1 MTTESEKQVHMH
13 KDLFDRSKNAIENG
27 CYFESILLEY
37 AAIEGRLEVILG
49 ILGLPCNKDLNPEQR
64 SSVMISHRIQCLN
77 YICKNNINFKTTK
90 LDNNFFSNNGVLK
103 KWIKERNTFI
113 HGLYKSSEKYTQR
126 IKDAEKL
133 AADGYE
139 ITRLLY
145 NEAKRLRRLSKNH
158 PEQFQNCNGMCRKS
172 NCKVNPLI
180 IINNTETDN
189 NT

>member
-13 KDLFDRSKNAIENG
+13 KDLFDRSKNVIENG
-27 CYFESILLEY
+27 CYFEAILLEY

-49 ILGLPCNKDLNPEQR
+49 ILGLPCNKALDAKQR
-64 SSVMISHRIQCLN
+64 ESVKISYRIECLN
-77 YICKNNINFKTTK
+77 FIRKNSINFKSSK
-90 LDNNFFSNNGVLK
+90 LDIDFFSNKGILN

-113 HGLYKSSEKYTQR
+113 HGLYKSSDKYTQR

-139 ITRLLY
+139 ITKLLY

-158 PEQFQNCNGMCRKS
+158 PEQFQNCYGMCRKS
-172 NCKVNPLI
+172 KCKVNPLI
-180 IINNTETDN
+180 KINNTENDDI
-189 NT
+189 